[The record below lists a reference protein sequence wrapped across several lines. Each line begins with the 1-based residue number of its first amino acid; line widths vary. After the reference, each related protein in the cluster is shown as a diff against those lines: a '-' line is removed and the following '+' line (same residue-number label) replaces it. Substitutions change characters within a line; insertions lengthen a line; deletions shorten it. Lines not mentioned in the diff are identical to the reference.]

1 MIERNGTVAF
11 CVGTGRCGTTFIT
24 ELLGL
29 EPDVAASHERL
40 RLAACYHMFCKW
52 HGIPSDAEGFL
63 SDRELV
69 VANDLEGHRVSFEA
83 SALLSHSIA
92 ELYERFD
99 ARFLLLVRRPD
110 ACVAS
115 FAVRGWFKDPIA
127 WRDRSRPPTLPDGAN
142 PRHFFGR
149 NLPRG
154 EEAFERWSNLT
165 QLGKLGWFWSARN
178 RAILEQFAALPPT
191 RRRWMRLEDF
201 DHERYAGLCDFLGYR
216 STVDADRF
224 AALAERRPNTGPNIP
239 LALGDWPDLGIREF
253 EAEVAPLAEAF
264 GYEHRVASLKK
275 GKSPLAGPA
284 RDIADVLTAL
294 GYPPR

>member
-1 MIERNGTVAF
+1 MTMTATTTTTTAMTTMTNDKHVAF

-63 SDRELV
+63 ADRDLV
-69 VANDLEGHRVSFEA
+69 VANDLAARRISFEA

-92 ELYERFD
+92 ELHERFD

-110 ACVAS
+110 ECVSS
-115 FAVRGWFKDPIA
+115 FAVRGWFLEPIA
-127 WRDRSRPPTLPDGAN
+127 WRDRSKPPTIPDGAN

-154 EEAFERWSNLT
+154 DEAFERWSKLT

-178 RAILEQFAALPPT
+178 RAILEQFAALPPA
-191 RRRWMRLEDF
+191 RRRLPTLPAPDPTPKTAACV
-201 DHERYAGLCDFLGYR
+201 DR
-216 STVDADRF
+216 STRSSVLRY
-224 AALAERRPNTGPNIP
+224 G
-239 LALGDWPDLGIREF
+239 
-253 EAEVAPLAEAF
+253 V
-264 GYEHRVASLKK
+264 
-275 GKSPLAGPA
+275 GKS
-284 RDIADVLTAL
+284 V
-294 GYPPR
+294 